1 MKIKKEPQC
10 SSGQGRRQTKTII
23 IHSAFTLIDNITNF
37 DKNRLLMG
45 VCKIYAVSQKLQH
58 FTFNQD
64 FPRSTII
71 YCLKSSN
78 GTVPVCW
85 MGGCSEHRPARP
97 QTKVFSEL
105 VRSSYMYT
113 LIKTLFSIQMIT
125 SWPCLLHS
133 YISVEKGCKSTLYP
147 WHCLKTASLCCI
159 ISD

>member
-10 SSGQGRRQTKTII
+10 SSGQGRRRTKTII

-37 DKNRLLMG
+37 DKNGLLMG

-85 MGGCSEHRPARP
+85 MGGCSEHCPARP

-147 WHCLKTASLCCI
+147 WHSLKTASLCCI

>member
-1 MKIKKEPQC
+1 MTSHPLTDCRHQTNSFSSGVSELESSIRFLSKSCNQTMKIKKEPQC

-37 DKNRLLMG
+37 DKNGLLMG

-78 GTVPVCW
+78 GTVLSAVWEAAVSAAQQDHKPRFLANW
-85 MGGCSEHRPARP
+85 
-97 QTKVFSEL
+97 
-105 VRSSYMYT
+105 
-113 LIKTLFSIQMIT
+113 
-125 SWPCLLHS
+125 
-133 YISVEKGCKSTLYP
+133 
-147 WHCLKTASLCCI
+147 
-159 ISD
+159 

>member
-85 MGGCSEHRPARP
+85 MGGCSKRCPARP
-97 QTKVFSEL
+97 QTKVFSKL

-113 LIKTLFSIQMIT
+113 WLKPFFLFR
-125 SWPCLLHS
+125 W
-133 YISVEKGCKSTLYP
+133 
-147 WHCLKTASLCCI
+147 WHHGLVSFILTYQLKRVVKVHCTHDI
-159 ISD
+159 V

>member
-10 SSGQGRRQTKTII
+10 SSGQGRRRTKTII

-37 DKNRLLMG
+37 DKNGLLMG

-85 MGGCSEHRPARP
+85 MGGCSERRPARP

-105 VRSSYMYT
+105 ACVAGVRKGRGRGRELERETKSERGGRRGTPARKPLFSPSCL
-113 LIKTLFSIQMIT
+113 LIK
-125 SWPCLLHS
+125 
-133 YISVEKGCKSTLYP
+133 K
-147 WHCLKTASLCCI
+147 
-159 ISD
+159 